1 MSENNNTV
9 AYIKNRVD
17 TSNKAI
23 SDTAK
28 ESMQKIDEAIGIAEE
43 LRKMIKREMDADKSS
58 ELEKS

>member
-23 SDTAK
+23 SDTTK

>member
-9 AYIKNRVD
+9 AYIKNHID

-23 SDTAK
+23 SDTTK
-28 ESMQKIDEAIGIAEE
+28 ESIQKIDEAIGIAEE

>member
-9 AYIKNRVD
+9 AYIKNHID

-23 SDTAK
+23 SDTTK